1 MRKTVVINQL
11 RNNLMRS
18 IVFEGNTWTVY
29 EDLRTRDKVLH
40 KNLCKILKEMQR
52 ENPEICIGKPE
63 QLKYGLTGFWSRK
76 LSQYDRLIY
85 KFDDDSIHIFG
96 IGGHYEGLKR

>member
-1 MRKTVVINQL
+1 
-11 RNNLMRS
+11 MRS
-18 IVFEGNTWTVY
+18 IVFEGNTWNIY

-52 ENPEICIGKPE
+52 ENPVKGICKPE
-63 QLKYGLTGFWSRK
+63 QLKYELSGFWSRK

-85 KFDDDSIHIFG
+85 KFDEQSIHIIA
-96 IGGHYEGLKR
+96 IGGHYEDLK